1 MAAVSDERLSTMVGK
16 VQVFR
21 GGPQDGPPVVYLHSA
36 QGESAGLVFLEQL
49 AEWANTVAPVFPG
62 FGESE
67 GIEQID
73 DMEDAVFHLLDVLD
87 AYGLMSV
94 NLVGLSLGGWMAA
107 EIATRYPERVARL
120 VLVNPA
126 GLYIP
131 GHEIKE
137 IFGRNL
143 DELAHDLFADQSHP
157 VAALMHQM
165 SSLSMAT
172 LSGEVPFELLRPII
186 QSQAATAKLGWD
198 PYLHNPKLQK
208 RLHRV
213 TAPTLVVHGAAD
225 GLIPRAHAEAYA
237 SGIAGARL
245 VDVDGAGHMLSLEKP
260 AELDA
265 LVREFVGAPAGADG

>member
-1 MAAVSDERLSTMVGK
+1 MAAVTEEKLSTQVGK

-21 GGPQDGPPVVYLHSA
+21 GGDGPEVVYLHSA
-36 QGESAGLVFLEQL
+36 QGETAGLLFLERL
-49 AEWANTVAPVFPG
+49 ADWAGVVAPVLPG

-73 DMEDAVFHLLDVLD
+73 DVEDAVFHLLDVFDSL
-87 AYGLMSV
+87 GLASPAV
-94 NLVGLSLGGWMAA
+94 VGLSLGGWLAA
-107 EIATRYPERVARL
+107 ELATRYPERVSRL

-126 GLYIP
+126 GLHIP
-131 GHEIKE
+131 GHPIGE

-143 DELAHDLFADQSHP
+143 DELAQELFYDQSHP

-165 SSLSMAT
+165 ASLSMST
-172 LSGEVPFELLRPII
+172 LTGEVPFDLLKPII

-198 PYLHNPKLQK
+198 PYLHNPKLQR
-208 RLHRV
+208 RLYRV

-225 GLIPRAHAEAYA
+225 GLIPREHAAAYA

-245 VDVDGAGHMLSLEKP
+245 VDVDEAAHMLPLEKP
-260 AELDA
+260 DELSA
-265 LVREFVGAPAGADG
+265 LVQHFLNE